1 MLIVDDEPLMRT
13 YLANCIPTF
22 SNQFQVTGIA
32 KDGFEAIELLNK
44 HRYNLV
50 ITDIQMPE
58 INGLNL
64 ARYINDNFSDTI
76 VVIISGYSEFEY
88 ARQAIKYNVTDYLLK
103 PLVDQT
109 LIDLLESTAQRL
121 KSKKSSAYLT
131 GSNPS
136 SDKDFK
142 KSLIQSILDEN
153 MNTTYELFMQLK
165 KRSLTIMHTY
175 GSILKFTLDEL
186 DLLLKNAD
194 AFDVTTEHLRLNQ
207 IIEEY
212 CENYGFVCLYNRDGS
227 TYVLCDG
234 ESIDLLNQNI
244 LQLYKSIQKNL
255 CGLPAIKCICGKP
268 VTDIM
273 KLPYSLQS
281 IEDMFPLTL
290 FKKEYPINVMCTK
303 EEELRISKIQKS
315 TNQIFTDFLSQSTDK
330 LYIDIKTY
338 CNLFKD
344 EFNYSSVLRYGAYLI
359 QYICAKANFN
369 PTYKRKA
376 YNKLIKQV
384 NNYLQIGL
392 PDESTIIQIYNNT
405 IFVLISSD
413 HTPPETTQIVHTAKN
428 YILSHYQENISL
440 SDVAEFCGVSSSYL
454 SDLFHK
460 TFQET
465 YSKYLLR
472 IRMEQAAKLLRQ
484 SPDIKIYSVAKQT
497 GFVSTKH
504 FSSVFKKYYGVTPT
518 NYINGNH

>member
-1 MLIVDDEPLMRT
+1 MFHVLIVDDEPLMRT

-255 CGLPAIKCICGKP
+255 CGLP
-268 VTDIM
+268 
-273 KLPYSLQS
+273 
-281 IEDMFPLTL
+281 
-290 FKKEYPINVMCTK
+290 
-303 EEELRISKIQKS
+303 
-315 TNQIFTDFLSQSTDK
+315 
-330 LYIDIKTY
+330 
-338 CNLFKD
+338 
-344 EFNYSSVLRYGAYLI
+344 
-359 QYICAKANFN
+359 
-369 PTYKRKA
+369 
-376 YNKLIKQV
+376 
-384 NNYLQIGL
+384 
-392 PDESTIIQIYNNT
+392 
-405 IFVLISSD
+405 
-413 HTPPETTQIVHTAKN
+413 
-428 YILSHYQENISL
+428 
-440 SDVAEFCGVSSSYL
+440 
-454 SDLFHK
+454 
-460 TFQET
+460 
-465 YSKYLLR
+465 
-472 IRMEQAAKLLRQ
+472 
-484 SPDIKIYSVAKQT
+484 
-497 GFVSTKH
+497 
-504 FSSVFKKYYGVTPT
+504 
-518 NYINGNH
+518 